1 MSIFNNNDETG
12 IKKLKENI
20 LAQQNLEEINHK
32 DNQSKNKNKNSNN
45 SQGKRKKKTQNHGS
59 RKENDNNNIEEFFF

>member
-20 LAQQNLEEINHK
+20 LAQQNLEEINYK
-32 DNQSKNKNKNSNN
+32 DNQSKNK
-45 SQGKRKKKTQNHGS
+45 KK
-59 RKENDNNNIEEFFF
+59 